1 MCYIFQLVSE
11 NSLVSREI
19 REICEIR
26 SHVIGSYIALHNL
39 LINALGFTTPA
50 HVPGA
55 LLP

>member
-39 LINALGFTTPA
+39 SINALGFTTPA